1 LNRPRSSFF
10 NNWLIRGLSTT
21 VGQKLVMGATGLLL
35 CGFLVVHLAGNLLL
49 FGGQE
54 SYDRYAEALHSN
66 ELLPLAE
73 VGLFVLFILHI
84 LLAFVTTRE
93 NTAARP
99 VGYAE
104 KETKQDAGVIWQLRP
119 QSTMFLTGAIVLGF
133 LLLHLLDM
141 RFPHVAEAVFG
152 RTGLT
157 NFSSRFQAPEGETA
171 FQHTV
176 RVLQNPLSATVYIIG
191 SLFLGWHL
199 AHGFQSA
206 FRSLGFAH
214 PKYTPFLKGFGY
226 LFAIIIAFGFA
237 SLPLLWFTGSMN

>member
-1 LNRPRSSFF
+1 ASGSGDSSGKHPESKERKLNRPRSSFF

-104 KETKQDAGVIWQLRP
+104 KETKQ
-119 QSTMFLTGAIVLGF
+119 
-133 LLLHLLDM
+133 
-141 RFPHVAEAVFG
+141 
-152 RTGLT
+152 
-157 NFSSRFQAPEGETA
+157 
-171 FQHTV
+171 
-176 RVLQNPLSATVYIIG
+176 
-191 SLFLGWHL
+191 
-199 AHGFQSA
+199 
-206 FRSLGFAH
+206 
-214 PKYTPFLKGFGY
+214 
-226 LFAIIIAFGFA
+226 
-237 SLPLLWFTGSMN
+237 